1 MSSLFAEFQSNSN
14 SVKRMAVYLPCKRM
28 RHFST
33 IKQNSFESCK
43 PAIFKIKVI
52 FFWQLCCA
60 PSISVDSGFWARIHN
75 NLWMSHKAN
84 LFLFNSN
91 WNLQMKDKNSHSYVT
106 FSSDQ
111 TPNPNFHIAFLVL
124 FLTNY
129 IVYLSLPS
137 GWIDQGGASEAPPW
151 IDIKYILW
159 ISRRHIRIK

>member
-1 MSSLFAEFQSNSN
+1 MSSLFAEFQSNSK
-14 SVKRMAVYLPCKRM
+14 SVKRMAVYSPCKRI

-75 NLWMSHKAN
+75 NLWMSHRAN
-84 LFLFNSN
+84 LFLFSSN
-91 WNLQMKDKNSHSYVT
+91 WNLQMKHKNSRVT

-111 TPNPNFHIAFLVL
+111 TPNPSFHIVFLVR
-124 FLTNY
+124 FLKNY
-129 IVYLSLPS
+129 LEYLCNFASRLNKPRRCFRME
-137 GWIDQGGASEAPPW
+137 GAQTLIFWKSET
-151 IDIKYILW
+151 
-159 ISRRHIRIK
+159 SRYQKKF

>member
-1 MSSLFAEFQSNSN
+1 MKSNEARSIQVIWEFYVCHHFFAEFQSNSK
-14 SVKRMAVYLPCKRM
+14 SVKRNLPCKRM

-84 LFLFNSN
+84 RFLFNSN
-91 WNLQMKDKNSHSYVT
+91 WNLQMKDKNSHRYAT

-111 TPNPNFHIAFLVL
+111 TSNPSINIVFLVRC
-124 FLTNY
+124 FLTN
-129 IVYLSLPS
+129 
-137 GWIDQGGASEAPPW
+137 
-151 IDIKYILW
+151 
-159 ISRRHIRIK
+159 

>member
-111 TPNPNFHIAFLVL
+111 TPNPSFHIVFFSAFPYKLHGICIFAIRL
-124 FLTNY
+124 NRPRRCFRST
-129 IVYLSLPS
+129 SLNRH
-137 GWIDQGGASEAPPW
+137 
-151 IDIKYILW
+151 YILC